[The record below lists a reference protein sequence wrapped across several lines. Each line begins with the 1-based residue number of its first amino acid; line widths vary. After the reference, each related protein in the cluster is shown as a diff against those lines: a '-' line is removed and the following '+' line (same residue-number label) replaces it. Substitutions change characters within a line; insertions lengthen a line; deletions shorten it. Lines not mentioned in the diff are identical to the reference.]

1 MSNRERVWKRSNEAD
16 TEEALVSTSF
26 FGFAVPVSVIVKS
39 ITRII
44 HFEAHSEK
52 YLYLT
57 RGQ

>member
-44 HFEAHSEK
+44 HFAVRSGK
-52 YLYLT
+52 Y
-57 RGQ
+57 